1 MLHVLEL
8 NHRFNLLLGNADSV
22 KTSVFIVFDKTY
34 LQKPNYVIIEN
45 ISSNKKTC
53 KVRLDE
59 SI

>member
-8 NHRFNLLLGNADSV
+8 NHRFNLLLANADSV
-22 KTSVFIVFDKTY
+22 KISVFIVFDKTY
-34 LQKPNYVIIEN
+34 LQKPNYMIEN

>member
-34 LQKPNYVIIEN
+34 LQKPNYVMIEN
-45 ISSNKKTC
+45 ISGNKKTC
-53 KVRLDE
+53 KVR
-59 SI
+59 